1 MVRYYGTQDERRA
14 HRHKWRELLRNGL
27 ENAETTSS
35 KLKEL
40 QILLTTYEVLFAF
53 FKLFIVSPKESY
65 IFAVCYDRRWLSS
78 TLWLLFNYSRRGSS
92 FQELKIGQKKYN
104 RNS

>member
-35 KLKEL
+35 KHEEL

-53 FKLFIVSPKESY
+53 FKLFIVSPEGIIYFCSML
-65 IFAVCYDRRWLSS
+65 RS
-78 TLWLLFNYSRRGSS
+78 TLAFFDALAAIQLFSTRVIVLRT
-92 FQELKIGQKKYN
+92 
-104 RNS
+104 